1 MNIGRS
7 VSGQGQ
13 KKFPGFELKDGG
25 IVLIL
30 DGLVDV
36 VAEVPSSYIKP
47 RR

>member
-1 MNIGRS
+1 MNIGRFRPGPKKI
-7 VSGQGQ
+7 SGFQ
-13 KKFPGFELKDGG
+13 LKDGG